1 MYKVIWHKHTKM
13 NLLAKQIDK
22 VKINTDRWAVSIMIF
37 LSLLVS
43 CQLLAQKSSIH
54 YTQQLTISD
63 GLAHNGVTAIIE
75 DKQGFLWIG
84 TFDGLNRY
92 NGYEFKVYKNSVDE
106 DFLPSNRVRAIIQ
119 DKNENLWVGTD
130 EGLAIYEYK
139 KERFRTIY
147 SNQLNGKSKN
157 GPIIRKIILTK
168 QNVFVI
174 TEKEGILLFT
184 LDYTFVKQ
192 ILPPSNN
199 SSNSSLF
206 NDGLVFDE
214 TQLLIAT
221 SEGLFLLDIV
231 QEQFT
236 PILKKEIKVGN
247 TIISINKNSF
257 LVTTGTGVAQFNYEQ
272 EDENYEFNLQSKSL
286 NNYRF
291 RSIAKDNFGAV
302 WLGTIK
308 NGLVYI
314 KDWDNKIEESFS
326 LKNKPVRVSS
336 ILPSTN
342 HGCWIGTFNTG
353 ILRFSQEGNAFK
365 GIQFDEETKIKY
377 GIKPDGVIDI
387 VPLDSNRIFIS
398 TVTNGFA
405 LFNTQTEKFEPIPF
419 ELSKIKFANVR
430 VIFKDAQNN
439 LWVKSSLQGEQGI
452 YRVKKGS
459 NMLEPINSNDTQA
472 FNDISPRTIA
482 EDKKGNIWIGT
493 VNNVF
498 RVSVNQIGEI
508 TDIESLNDHPF
519 FQKNNIKLVRT
530 IYIDPLYSYI
540 WIGTNAAGL
549 FRIHIPKDGSLNS
562 AIIDQYLHDK
572 NNDKTISSNFA
583 TSVIRLP
590 NGELWVGT
598 EYGGVNKVMD
608 SANKPT
614 FIPFTEK
621 QGLSNNVV
629 KNLLYD
635 AENNLWISTNIGL
648 NKLNTKHFQFIRF
661 GVDEGLLFEDFLYPA
676 AKLKNGNFVFGG
688 LDGFSYFKP
697 NKVPINTTLP
707 KLAFGALKIFNNTVL
722 PGDTLNNRVLLE
734 NHLNDKDKLALQYD
748 ENVFSIELNALHFAN
763 PTNYFLKYRLL
774 PIDENWIKIPSDQR
788 FIYYNGLQPDEYK
801 LEVMASNALEEW
813 TESKTLDI
821 LITPP
826 WWKTTLAYLLYFLMA
841 SLVIGAIIYYILRM
855 QSLQHNL
862 QIEQLEKDNV
872 KKINAD
878 KLRFFSNIS
887 HEIKTPLTL
896 IAGPI
901 DLLLERFKGN
911 SVIAHKL
918 KLIQRQSK
926 KILQLVNQVHDF
938 QRADANRLEMNYANF
953 CLDDFVQELV
963 DDFQFMAVDD
973 KKILKL
979 IGEKEKTYISA
990 DKDKL
995 EKILNN
1001 LLNNAFKHTQ
1011 QNDSIEVRYQ
1021 RVDKNLILSVKDS
1034 GKGISKA
1041 DLPHIFERFYKA
1053 KQKES
1058 AYTGGSGIGLAFCK
1072 RLAEMHYGY
1081 IQAES
1086 QLGEGTTIELT
1097 LPVIITKA
1105 VLQPSEALTEA
1116 LITKPPALENTFV
1129 QDKTVKVA
1137 KAAVA
1142 EEILNTRI
1150 FVAEDNLD
1158 MRNFISS
1165 VLSEYFRVT
1174 TFKNGLSCLE
1184 AMENDWPDLVISDIQ
1199 MPEMDGFELCNRIK
1213 SDIKTSHI
1221 PVILLTKQTKV
1232 DDRIIGLKKGADA
1245 YIAKPFNVE
1254 HLITRSAALLLNRR
1268 QLRERFQIDFPL
1280 TLDKSEEHSKDQ
1292 AFLEKLYGL
1301 MAKNLDNQ
1309 QLDINTFAKE
1319 LYLNRTHFYQKV
1331 KALTNETPFELLKAY
1346 RLKKAAEILVQ
1357 QQCSVNEVY
1366 TMTGFKSRTHFSKLF
1381 KEKYGITPGKYAK
1394 ECMKKYS

>member
-1 MYKVIWHKHTKM
+1 MSLLITEKYGIRLVADRWVVHIM
-13 NLLAKQIDK
+13 LLVNLLI
-22 VKINTDRWAVSIMIF
+22 SG
-37 LSLLVS
+37 
-43 CQLLAQKSSIH
+43 QLLAQKNSIN

-63 GLAHNGVTAIIE
+63 GLAHNGVTSIIE

-92 NGYEFKVYKNSVDE
+92 NGYEFEVYKNSVDE
-106 DFLPSNRVRAIIQ
+106 DLLPSNRVRAISQ
-119 DKNENLWVGTD
+119 DKNENLWIGTD
-130 EGLAIYEYK
+130 KGLAIYEYK
-139 KERFRTIY
+139 KERFKTIY
-147 SNQLNGKSKN
+147 SNQLIIKGKN
-157 GPIIRKIILTK
+157 GPIIRQILIAK
-168 QNVFVI
+168 QKVFVI
-174 TEKEGILLFT
+174 TEKEGILLFN
-184 LDYTFVKQ
+184 LDYSFVKQ
-192 ILPPSNN
+192 ISPPNTNLHNLP
-199 SSNSSLF
+199 LF
-206 NDGLVFDE
+206 NDGVVLDE
-214 TQLLIAT
+214 THLLITT
-221 SEGLFLLDIV
+221 SEGLFLLDI
-231 QEQFT
+231 EKDQFT
-236 PILKKEIKVGN
+236 PILKKEIEGGN
-247 TIISINKNSF
+247 AIIPIDKNSF
-257 LVTTGTGVAQFNYEQ
+257 LVTTTTGVAQFNYEKKGEIYQ
-272 EDENYEFNLQSKSL
+272 FKLQSKSL

-291 RSIAKDNFGAV
+291 KSIAKDNLGAI

-308 NGLVYI
+308 NGVIYI
-314 KDWDNKIEESFS
+314 KDWDNRVEDFFS
-326 LKNKPVRVSS
+326 LKDKPVKVSC
-336 ILPSTN
+336 ILPSIN
-342 HGCWIGTFNTG
+342 NGCWVGTFNTG

-365 GIQFDEETKIKY
+365 GFRFEEETKLKY
-377 GIKPDGVIDI
+377 GVKPDGVLDL
-387 VPLDSNRIFIS
+387 VPLDDDRIFIS
-398 TVTNGFA
+398 TITSGFA
-405 LFNTQTEKFEPIPF
+405 FFNTKTEKFEPVPY
-419 ELSKIKFANVR
+419 ELSNIKSSNSR
-430 VIFKDAQNN
+430 VILNDSKNN
-439 LWVKSSLQGEQGI
+439 LWVKSTLGETQQI
-452 YRVKKGS
+452 YRINKGS
-459 NMLEPINSNDTQA
+459 NLVENIPS
-472 FNDISPRTIA
+472 FKDIAPRVMT

-493 VNNVF
+493 VNNIF
-498 RVSVNQIGEI
+498 RVSINSNGEI
-508 TDIESLNDHPF
+508 NNIASLSDHPF
-519 FQKNNIKLVRT
+519 FQKNNLESVRT
-530 IYIDPLYSYI
+530 IYVDPLYNYI
-540 WIGTNAAGL
+540 WIGTNGTGL
-549 FRIHIPKDGSLNS
+549 FRIQLSESDALDSVR
-562 AIIDQYLHDK
+562 IDQYLHDK

-583 TSVIRLP
+583 TSIIRLP
-590 NGELWVGT
+590 NGELWLGT
-598 EYGGVNKVMD
+598 EYGGVNKVID
-608 SANKPT
+608 SDNRPI
-614 FIPFTEK
+614 FIAFTEK

-648 NKLNTKHFQFIRF
+648 NKLDTKNFQFRRF
-661 GVDEGLLFEDFLYPA
+661 GVAEGLLFEDFLYPA
-676 AKLKNGNFVFGG
+676 AKLTNGNFVFGG

-697 NKVPINTTLP
+697 DAVPINTTLP
-707 KLAFGALKIFNNTVL
+707 KLAFGSLKIFNKTIL
-722 PGDTLNNRVLLE
+722 PGDTLNHRVVLDD
-734 NHLNDKDKLALQYD
+734 HLSDKDRLALRYD
-748 ENVFSIELNALHFAN
+748 ENVFSIELNALHFSN
-763 PTNYFLKYRLL
+763 PDNYFLKYRLL
-774 PIDENWIKIPSDQR
+774 PIDENWMKIPSDQR

-801 LEVMASNALEEW
+801 FEVMASNTIEEW
-813 TESKTLDI
+813 TEPKTLEI
-821 LITPP
+821 LISPP
-826 WWKTTLAYLLYFLMA
+826 WWKTTWAYLMYFLGTG
-841 SLVIGAIIYYILRM
+841 LVIGTVIYYILRL

-872 KKINAD
+872 KKLNAD

-896 IAGPI
+896 ISGPI

-911 SVIAHKL
+911 STIAHKL
-918 KLIQRQSK
+918 GLIQRQSK

-938 QRADANRLEMNYANF
+938 QRADANRLEMNYSNF
-953 CLDDFVQELV
+953 CLDDFVQEIV
-963 DDFQFMAVDD
+963 GDFKFMAVDD
-973 KKILKL
+973 KKILKA
-979 IGEKEKTYISA
+979 IGEKEKVYVSA

-1011 QNDSIEVRYQ
+1011 RNDIIEVSYQ
-1021 RVDKNLILSVKDS
+1021 RVDKNLILSVKDT
-1034 GKGISKA
+1034 GKGISEK

-1058 AYTGGSGIGLAFCK
+1058 GYTGGSGIGLAFCK

-1081 IQAES
+1081 IQAKS

-1097 LPVIITKA
+1097 LPVIIEKEG
-1105 VLQPSEALTEA
+1105 LEPSEALTEA
-1116 LITKPPALENTFV
+1116 LIATPPALENTFV
-1129 QDKTVKVA
+1129 QDKTIKLTKV
-1137 KAAVA
+1137 AVA

-1150 FVAEDNLD
+1150 FVAEDDLD

-1165 VLSEYFRVT
+1165 VLSKYFRVT

-1184 AMENDWPDLVISDIQ
+1184 AMANDWPDLVISDIQ

-1221 PVILLTKQTKV
+1221 PVVLLTKQTKI

-1357 QQCSVNEVY
+1357 QQRSVNEVY

-1381 KEKYGITPGKYAK
+1381 KEKYGITPGKYAA
-1394 ECMKKYS
+1394 ECMKKHS